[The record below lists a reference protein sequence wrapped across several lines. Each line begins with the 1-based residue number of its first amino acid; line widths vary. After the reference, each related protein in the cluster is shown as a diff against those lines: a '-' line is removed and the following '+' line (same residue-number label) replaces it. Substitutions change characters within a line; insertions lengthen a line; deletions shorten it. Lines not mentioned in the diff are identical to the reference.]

1 MNSFS
6 KTLIVSNEHLDWNN
20 HVNNI
25 VYLQWAVDIS
35 REHWLSRVNKE
46 VAENNFWVVR
56 SHHIEY
62 KKQAF
67 LNDELIIKTYVESV
81 KGPLSER
88 KVEIGRG
95 DELIVT
101 VSSSWCFI
109 DSITQKL
116 KRVPEVIQELFI

>member
-1 MNSFS
+1 MNIYS
-6 KTLIVSNEHLDWNN
+6 KQINVKPEHLDWNK

-35 REHWLSRVNKE
+35 REHWLAKVSEEIANSHR
-46 VAENNFWVVR
+46 WIVR

-67 LNDELIIKTYVESV
+67 LGEELQLKTYVESV

-88 KVEIGRG
+88 VVEILRKE
-95 DELIVT
+95 DLVARIQ
-101 VSSSWCFI
+101 SKWCFI
-109 DSITQKL
+109 DGKTQKI
-116 KRVPEVIQELFI
+116 KRVP

>member
-35 REHWLSRVNKE
+35 REHWLSKVNKE

-88 KVEIGRG
+88 KVEIRRG